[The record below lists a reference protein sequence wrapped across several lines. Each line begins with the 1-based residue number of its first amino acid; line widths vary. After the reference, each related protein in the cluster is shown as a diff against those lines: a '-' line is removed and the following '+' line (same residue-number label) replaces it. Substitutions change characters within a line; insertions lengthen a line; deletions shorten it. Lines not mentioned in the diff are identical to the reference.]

1 MRIKN
6 LRNLNFR
13 FFNQIK
19 KLQLFFK
26 PKLEIRSRWRPT
38 SFPPTFLSKNR
49 NPYLAVVYKD
59 YRLIFNL
66 SKKMFTAFN

>member
-38 SFPPTFLSKNR
+38 SFFPTFLSENR
-49 NPYLAVVYKD
+49 NSYLSVV
-59 YRLIFNL
+59 
-66 SKKMFTAFN
+66 